1 MAIVLSA
8 KRCGSTII
16 QNIGHIILHGKKG
29 RLVKHH
35 SNTTKKGKI
44 LIPIRDP
51 RDVAISIRRT
61 LIKDYYSKK
70 KEVDTDI
77 TDLTFV
83 THKLVTSQ
91 LNIMSE
97 LYSNHKNNKNA
108 LILRYED
115 VSSEGLGKYEKITK
129 ILCDFLGV
137 QYSEELMNIIN
148 TELNFNVLK
157 NVSDSMNTFKQN
169 DIISKKT
176 NYGLHG
182 GHIKSNTVSVWENR
196 VPKELHNL
204 LNKKLEKYLNKL
216 QY

>member
-115 VSSEGLGKYEKITK
+115 VFSEGLGKYEKITK